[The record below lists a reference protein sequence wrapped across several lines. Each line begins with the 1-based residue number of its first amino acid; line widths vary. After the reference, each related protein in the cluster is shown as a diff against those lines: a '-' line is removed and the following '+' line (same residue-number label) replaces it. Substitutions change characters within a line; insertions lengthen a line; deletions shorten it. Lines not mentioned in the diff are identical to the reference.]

1 MIDVASVAESD
12 DLAKG
17 SSCKW
22 ICFRTNFWL
31 IAFLKLTCVLVF
43 KFSKIVWIVMLR

>member
-1 MIDVASVAESD
+1 MMDVASIAESD

-22 ICFRTNFWL
+22 ICFQTNFWL
-31 IAFLKLTCVLVF
+31 
-43 KFSKIVWIVMLR
+43 